1 MPTFI
6 GTARRMAL
14 APSLDAVTI
23 GKRGFPGA
31 DSPSASKLN
40 LVPQT
45 VITGFEWA
53 IEAKSMEH
61 VQRRLSMVDPELR
74 GFAFEGATMA
84 YTVRDSFSGHR
95 TRDLLMDSGAP
106 HLFVAYIGI
115 GFAMARLPRR
125 LWAKVVPDLGDTRFH
140 PTMSWLAVDGYGFDR
155 AYFDTDKWIG
165 RQYVPRPYPWAGA
178 PHYFP
183 RALDQGIGRAL
194 WFMHGAR
201 PDGVAE
207 AIKKFDPAR
216 HADMWSGAGL
226 AASFAGGCDEEGYA
240 RLRELA
246 GGHSPQL
253 ALGAVLAAKAR
264 DYADYVP
271 EYTTT
276 ATRVFGA
283 LTVAEASAL
292 ADEASAAG
300 ERPGPEPSYEMWR
313 RAIRVHFEAGARA
326 TSK

>member
-1 MPTFI
+1 MPTFL

-31 DSPSASKLN
+31 GSPSASKLD

-53 IEAKSMEH
+53 IEARSMAH

-95 TRDLLMDSGAP
+95 TRDLLMDAGAP

-125 LWAKVVPDLGDTRFH
+125 LWNKVVPDLGDTRYH

-165 RQYVPRPYPWAGA
+165 RQFVPKPYPWAGA

-201 PDGVAE
+201 PEGVAE
-207 AIKKFDPAR
+207 AVKKFNPSR

-226 AASFAGGCDEEGYA
+226 AASFAGGCDAEGYA

-246 GGHSPQL
+246 GGHRAQL

-271 EYTTT
+271 EYTAT
-276 ATRVFGA
+276 ATQVLGG
-283 LTVAEASAL
+283 LTVADASAL

-313 RAIRVHFEAGARA
+313 RAIRAHFEASARA

>member
-1 MPTFI
+1 MPTFL

-31 DSPSASKLN
+31 DSPSASKLD

-45 VITGFEWA
+45 VICGFEWA
-53 IEAKSMEH
+53 IEARSMAH
-61 VQRRLSMVDPELR
+61 VQRRLSVVDPELR
-74 GFAFEGATMA
+74 GFAYEGATMA
-84 YTVRDSFSGHR
+84 YTVRDAFGGHR
-95 TRDLLMDSGAP
+95 TRELLLDTGAP

-125 LWAKVVPDLGDTRFH
+125 LWSKVVPDLGDTKYH

-155 AYFDTDKWIG
+155 AYFDTAKWID
-165 RQYVPRPYPWAGA
+165 RQYVPAPYPWAGA

-201 PDGVAE
+201 PDGVAG
-207 AIKKFDPAR
+207 AIARFAPAR

-226 AASFAGGCDEEGYA
+226 AASFAGGCDAEGYA
-240 RLRELA
+240 RLRELS
-246 GGHSPQL
+246 GPHQGHV

-271 EYTTT
+271 EYTAT
-276 ATRVFGA
+276 AVQVLGG
-283 LTVAEASAL
+283 LSVSDASAL
-292 ADEASAAG
+292 ADEASSAG
-300 ERPGPEPSYEMWR
+300 EVAGPEPSYELWR
-313 RAIRVHFEAGARA
+313 LGIRAHFDAEARA